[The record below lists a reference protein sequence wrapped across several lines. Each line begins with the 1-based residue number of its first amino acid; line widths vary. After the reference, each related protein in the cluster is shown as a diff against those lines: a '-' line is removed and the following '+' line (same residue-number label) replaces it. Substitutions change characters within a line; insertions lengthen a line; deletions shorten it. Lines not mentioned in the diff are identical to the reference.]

1 MFNSIEYADAHL
13 CGCLTSQNL
22 FVQRCPEAERLW
34 QVFSDLVVDA
44 KSTKTQ
50 LAEAANTARTHA
62 GLTPVSPEGFIAP
75 D

>member
-1 MFNSIEYADAHL
+1 MFNSIEMADVHL

-22 FVQRCPEAERLW
+22 FVQRCAEAERLW

-50 LAEAANTARTHA
+50 LAKAANAARAHA
-62 GLTPVSPEGFIAP
+62 GLIPVSPEGFIAP